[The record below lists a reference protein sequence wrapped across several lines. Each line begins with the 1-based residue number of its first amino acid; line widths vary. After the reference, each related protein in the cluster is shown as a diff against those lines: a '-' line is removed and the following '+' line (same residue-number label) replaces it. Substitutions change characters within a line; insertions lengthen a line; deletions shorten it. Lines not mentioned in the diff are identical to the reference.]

1 MHYVDEVNR
10 FEEASQDPKANAM
23 IAKVSKNEILDDC
36 LSDLGKETKQGK
48 EEESDTETIKDSVSS
63 QGDSLTADDEKV
75 ERVSRVP
82 KSFSNKNSIES
93 SRGSRDMKVSTKPS
107 SDSSEGASDDK
118 PVEDVK
124 EIDVLDEASNSTQS
138 IESENETVDAE
149 ENGDHEDE
157 AALNQRIEEME

>member
-1 MHYVDEVNR
+1 MKLALDK

-48 EEESDTETIKDSVSS
+48 EQESDTETIKDSVSS
-63 QGDSLTADDEKV
+63 EGDSLTADDEKV

-93 SRGSRDMKVSTKPS
+93 SRGSRVR
-107 SDSSEGASDDK
+107 SDSGTNKSQTQAG
-118 PVEDVK
+118 
-124 EIDVLDEASNSTQS
+124 NSSPKKLQKQ
-138 IESENETVDAE
+138 IKHHLELPAKIL
-149 ENGDHEDE
+149 G
-157 AALNQRIEEME
+157 